1 MANFSFEIT
10 HKDKNSLARS
20 GLIKTR
26 NGKIETPY
34 FVPVAT
40 AASVRGLDNKD
51 LEDLGVQCLLSNTY
65 HLMLSPPSDEGIKNL
80 GGLHKFMNFQKPIFT
95 DSGGFQ
101 AFSLGFGMEH
111 GVGKIGSIFPEENT
125 RRTKQSKKEKWAK
138 VTDKGIQFYSP
149 RDGTKRFIGPKE
161 SMKIQE
167 NLDSDIIM
175 AFDECTSPEHDEAYT
190 SRALER
196 THKWAKESLKYHNP
210 QQALYGIIQG
220 GMFKSLREK
229 SMKFISSLPFD
240 GIAIGGSLGKSKK
253 DMQKILEWVTP
264 NLDNRPRHLL
274 GIGGVDDLFE
284 SVERG
289 IDTFDCVEPTR
300 LARRGMLL
308 ISPSSGGNVKNK
320 FRMNITKFSNRLV
333 EESIEKNCECY
344 TCKNHSLAYLHHL
357 FKAGEKTYG
366 EEQRQV
372 SELLY
377 FRLATIHNVHFMLN
391 LMQKIRG
398 SIKGGKFS
406 ELKKSWLK

>member
-1 MANFSFEIT
+1 MAKFSFEIK
-10 HKDKNSLARS
+10 HEDKNSLARS
-20 GLIKTR
+20 GLLKTR
-26 NGKIETPY
+26 NGEIETPY

-51 LEDLGVQCLLSNTY
+51 LEDLGVQCILSNTY
-65 HLMLSPPSDEGIKNL
+65 HLLLSPPTDEGIKKL
-80 GGLHKFMNFQKPIFT
+80 GGLHKFMNFNKPIFT

-111 GVGKIGSIFPEENT
+111 GIGKIGSIFPEEGNNK
-125 RRTKQSKKEKWAK
+125 TKQGKKEKWAK
-138 VTDKGIQFYSP
+138 VTDKGVQFYSP

-167 NLDSDIIM
+167 KLNSDIIM
-175 AFDECTSPEHDEAYT
+175 AFDECTSPEHDETYT
-190 SRALER
+190 SHALDR
-196 THKWAKESLKYHNP
+196 THKWALESLKHHNP

-229 SMKFISSLPFD
+229 STKLISSLPFD

-253 DMQKILEWVTP
+253 DMHKILEWIIP
-264 NLDNRPRHLL
+264 KLDARPRHLL
-274 GIGGVDDLFE
+274 GIGGIDDIFE
-284 SVERG
+284 AVERG

-308 ISPSSGGNVKNK
+308 LTPDAGGGTKNK
-320 FRMNITKFSNRLV
+320 FRMSIAKSSNKLNK
-333 EESIEKNCECY
+333 SPIDKTCSCY

-366 EEQRQV
+366 EEQRQI

-377 FRLATIHNVHFMLN
+377 FRLATIHNIHFMLN
-391 LMQKIRG
+391 LMQQIRE
-398 SIKGGKFS
+398 SIKSGNFQQ
-406 ELKKSWLK
+406 LKKNWLK